1 MEDNS
6 NNPDQNSS
14 NKEQDER
21 TSKLNPTMPPVRAAF
36 LAVIGVF
43 ILYQFGGGIL
53 MLLIFGLD
61 LENADMNAV
70 RLLTMGGQILLILFP
85 ALWLAKSIYE
95 DVSTIIRVRVPN
107 WKEFAVFTIGLI
119 ILVPLLQNYLYIQ
132 NFLISK
138 LAELSPFFSD
148 IKYLLDEAD
157 KYIEKTYTDI
167 LVANNFIE
175 LILIVFVVAITPSIC
190 EEVFFR
196 GFVQK
201 SFELQMRPWLAI
213 FITSAFFA
221 LYHFNP
227 YGLLALGA
235 LGVYFGFS
243 AYLSNSIF
251 IPMVLHFINNFSQ
264 VMIFHLFGAEDFLET
279 DIIYDGA
286 FESQI
291 ISFLLLL
298 ILFSTF
304 IYYVKKHY
312 PTIKGEKDD
321 LSKLRS

>member
-1 MEDNS
+1 MENNS
-6 NNPDQNSS
+6 NIPKHDSS
-14 NKEQDER
+14 NNDQDYK
-21 TSKLNPTMPPVRAAF
+21 TSQLNPTMPPVRAAF

-53 MLLIFGLD
+53 MVLIFGLD
-61 LENADMNAV
+61 LESADMNAL
-70 RLLTMGGQILLILFP
+70 RLLTMGGQVLLILLP
-85 ALWLAKSIYE
+85 ALWLSKKIYE
-95 DVSTIIRVRVPN
+95 DVSTILRVRIPN

-132 NFLISK
+132 NFLITK
-138 LAELSPFFSD
+138 LAESSSLFND
-148 IKYLLDEAD
+148 IKVLLDQAD
-157 KYIEKTYTDI
+157 KYIEQTYTDI
-167 LVANNFIE
+167 LFANNIIE
-175 LILIVFVVAITPSIC
+175 IILIIFVVAITPSIC

-227 YGLLALGA
+227 YGLIALGA

-243 AYLSNSIF
+243 AYISNSIF

-264 VMIFHLFGAEDFLET
+264 VMIFYLFDTEDFLET
-279 DIIYDGA
+279 DIIDASA
-286 FESQI
+286 FDSQV

-298 ILFSTF
+298 LLFSTF
-304 IYYVKKHY
+304 IYYVRKHY
-312 PTIKGEKDD
+312 PIIKGERK
-321 LSKLRS
+321 

>member
-6 NNPDQNSS
+6 NNPDNNSS
-14 NKEQDER
+14 KNEQDDR
-21 TSKLNPTMPPVRAAF
+21 ISQLNPTMPPVRAAF

-43 ILYQFGGGIL
+43 LLYQFGGGIL
-53 MLLIFGLD
+53 MLLIFGMD

-70 RLLTMGGQILLILFP
+70 RLLTMGGQVLLILFP

-132 NFLISK
+132 NFLVNK
-138 LAELSPFFSD
+138 LAELSPLFND

-175 LILIVFVVAITPSIC
+175 LILIVLVVAITPSIC

-196 GFVQK
+196 GFIQK

-235 LGVYFGFS
+235 LGIYFGFS

-264 VMIFHLFGAEDFLET
+264 VMIFHLFGTEDFLET
-279 DIIYDGA
+279 DIIYEGS
-286 FESQI
+286 FESQL
-291 ISFLLLL
+291 ISFLFLLT
-298 ILFSTF
+298 LFSTF
-304 IYYVKKHY
+304 IYYVKKYY
-312 PTIKGEKDD
+312 PIIKGEQND
-321 LSKLRS
+321 LSKLRG

>member
-1 MEDNS
+1 
-6 NNPDQNSS
+6 
-14 NKEQDER
+14 
-21 TSKLNPTMPPVRAAF
+21 MPPVRAAF

-43 ILYQFGGGIL
+43 LLYQFGGGIL
-53 MLLIFGLD
+53 MLLIFGMD

-70 RLLTMGGQILLILFP
+70 RLLTMGGQVLLILFP

-132 NFLISK
+132 NFLVNK
-138 LAELSPFFSD
+138 LAELSPLFND

-175 LILIVFVVAITPSIC
+175 LILIVLVVAITPSIC

-196 GFVQK
+196 GFIQK

-235 LGVYFGFS
+235 LGIYFGFS

-264 VMIFHLFGAEDFLET
+264 VMIFHLFGTEDFLET
-279 DIIYDGA
+279 DIIYEGS
-286 FESQI
+286 FESQL
-291 ISFLLLL
+291 ISFLFLLT
-298 ILFSTF
+298 LFSTF
-304 IYYVKKHY
+304 IYYVKKYY
-312 PTIKGEKDD
+312 PIIKGEQND
-321 LSKLRS
+321 LSKLRG

>member
-1 MEDNS
+1 MENNS
-6 NNPDQNSS
+6 NTPEQEPSNHDQ
-14 NKEQDER
+14 DDR
-21 TSKLNPTMPPVRAAF
+21 TSQLNPTMPPVRAAF

-43 ILYQFGGGIL
+43 VLYQFGGGIL
-53 MLLIFGLD
+53 MVLIFGLD
-61 LENADMNAV
+61 LENADMNAI
-70 RLLTMGGQILLILFP
+70 RLLTMGGQVLLILLP

-95 DVSTIIRVRVPN
+95 DVSTIIRVRVPD

-132 NFLISK
+132 NYLITK
-138 LAELSPFFSD
+138 LANSSSLFYD
-148 IKYLLDEAD
+148 IKMLLDEAD
-157 KYIEKTYTDI
+157 QFIEKTYTDI
-167 LVANNFIE
+167 LVANNIIE
-175 LILIVFVVAITPSIC
+175 IILIVFVVAITPSIC

-264 VMIFHLFGAEDFLET
+264 VMIYYLFDTEDYLAT
-279 DIIYDGA
+279 DIINESA
-286 FESQI
+286 FETQA
-291 ISFLLLL
+291 ISFLFLLLL
-298 ILFSTF
+298 FTTF
-304 IYYVKKHY
+304 IYYVRKYY
-312 PTIKGEKDD
+312 PTIKGEQK
-321 LSKLRS
+321 